1 MIDHIENSLEVIN
14 IHLNS
19 QRNRIIN
26 LSLLM
31 EMLGVTCGIGAV
43 IGGIFGMNMKNH
55 IEEDQFAFYWVIA
68 ITIAIMSSML
78 GKFLNKMLMVKS
90 IPNNLES
97 NKTLFQFF
105 CRNLTSKM

>member
-19 QRNRIIN
+19 QRNKIIN

-31 EMLGVTCGIGAV
+31 DMLAVTCGIGAV

-55 IEEDQFAFYWVIA
+55 IEDDQFAFYWVII
-68 ITIAIMSSML
+68 ITIGIMSSML
-78 GKFLNKMLMVKS
+78 GKFFKK
-90 IPNNLES
+90 
-97 NKTLFQFF
+97 
-105 CRNLTSKM
+105 C

>member
-19 QRNRIIN
+19 QRNKIIN

-31 EMLGVTCGIGAV
+31 DMLAVTCGIGAV

-55 IEEDQFAFYWVIA
+55 IEDDQFAFYWVIA

-78 GKFLNKMLMVKS
+78 GKILNR
-90 IPNNLES
+90 I
-97 NKTLFQFF
+97 LFVRIFGHTF
-105 CRNLTSKM
+105 

>member
-19 QRNRIIN
+19 QRNKIIN

-31 EMLGVTCGIGAV
+31 DMLAVTCGIGAV

-55 IEEDQFAFYWVIA
+55 LEDDQFAFYWVIM
-68 ITIAIMSSML
+68 ITIGIMSSML
-78 GKFLNKMLMVKS
+78 GKLFKKMLLVTIS
-90 IPNNLES
+90 GHTQISENFI
-97 NKTLFQFF
+97 KTFGNF
-105 CRNLTSKM
+105 S